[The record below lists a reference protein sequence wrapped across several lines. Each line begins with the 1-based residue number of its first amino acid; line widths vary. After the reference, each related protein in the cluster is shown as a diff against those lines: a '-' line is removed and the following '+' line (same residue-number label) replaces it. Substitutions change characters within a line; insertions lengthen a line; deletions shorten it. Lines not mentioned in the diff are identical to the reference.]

1 MTKRAQNRKKSALK
15 GVGVEVSATTKKVWV
30 IGAGLAGCEVALQL
44 ARREIP
50 VRLFEMKPSLRT
62 PAQTSDDYAELVCS
76 NSFRAADL
84 ENAVGV
90 IKEEMRRAGGALI
103 RFADAHA
110 VPAGGALAV
119 DRERFSQAVTE
130 AVRTHPFI
138 EVVEGEMT
146 RLPDPGEAEDV
157 VVATGP
163 LTSAP
168 LAEEIARVTGQPT
181 SLYFYD
187 SIAPIVAAD
196 SIDLEVAFRASRYG
210 KGDGDDYLNCPLS
223 ESEYA
228 RFLEGVLS
236 AEKVV
241 PRAFE
246 APKYFEGCLPLEV
259 VAERGPDTL
268 RFGCMKPV
276 GLVDRRTGQAPY
288 AVVQL
293 RAENRDRTAYN
304 LVGFQTRMK
313 WGEQARMFR
322 LIPGLQNAE
331 FLRFGS
337 VHRNTYL
344 DSPVLLDAEFRLKR
358 RPDIV
363 FAGQITG
370 VEGYVESM
378 ASGFLVG
385 RMIAARCRGVRLPRP
400 PKTTT
405 LGALLTHVLGE
416 DRTPGAVKQGHV
428 PSNIHWGHCP
438 PLGRRA
444 PKRDRRR
451 LMAER
456 ALEDL
461 GRWLDE
467 VRLLG

>member
-1 MTKRAQNRKKSALK
+1 M
-15 GVGVEVSATTKKVWV
+15 VVSARTNDTTANEVWV

-44 ARREIP
+44 ARREIA
-50 VRLFEMKPSLRT
+50 VRLFEMKPTLRT
-62 PAQTSDDYAELVCS
+62 AAQTSDDYAELVCS

-103 RFADAHA
+103 EFADMHA

-119 DRERFSQAVTE
+119 DRQRFSQAVTQ

-138 EVVEGEMT
+138 DVVEGEVV
-146 RLPDPGEAEDV
+146 RLPEPGEVEDV

-163 LTSAP
+163 LTSAA
-168 LAEEIARVTGQPT
+168 LADDIARVAGQST

-187 SIAPIVAAD
+187 SIAPIVAAE
-196 SIDLEVAFRASRYG
+196 SIDLSVAFRASRYG
-210 KGDGDDYLNCPLS
+210 KGEGDDYVNCPLS
-223 ESEYA
+223 QPEYE
-228 RFLEGVLS
+228 RFLEGVMG

-276 GLVDRRTGQAPY
+276 GLADPRTGQVPY

-313 WGEQARMFR
+313 WGEQARVFR
-322 LIPGLQNAE
+322 MIPGLEDAE

-344 DSPVLLDAEFRLKR
+344 DSPLLLDAEFRLKAQR
-358 RPDIV
+358 NIS

-385 RMIAARCRGVRLPRP
+385 RMIAARRRGASLPRP

-444 PKRDRRR
+444 SKRDRRR
-451 LMAER
+451 LMADR

-461 GRWLDE
+461 GRWLE
-467 VRLLG
+467 AVRDVG